1 MLLSMTALP
10 VLAADVDKGADDAQ
24 LADTGAGADDIAST
38 GFNLLTEEEFQL
50 KMAEMRQK
58 YPDGSIWEG
67 IYYENGVYKAETCWA
82 YACQMMYE
90 FFDAMFYTDGILS
103 KYKDYDSNVNA
114 GDWVR
119 IDWDSHSIFITK
131 VTGDGIYYTDGNGT
145 GVYNQVRW
153 DGYMTWSEFNERF
166 SWRVHLPG
174 NNLVGTEVIHTIA
187 YDANGGSGSMSAQEI
202 NPGDNF
208 TLKENEFYRDDHA
221 FAGYTV
227 RRSSDNKWYTTD
239 AGWQSLVDIYDNN
252 YTFKIYP
259 QGKQY
264 TLGTPWIGGISYSTI
279 FTFYAQWMPDYSTV
293 EFMSNYSGYN
303 YLLGSDLDD
312 DYSDY
317 IYSRDTS
324 VYSVSVSSAERMNNA
339 DSLKIVGKSAGSS
352 GSDLTFYT
360 STNYG
365 YGDGYSTV
373 GLIGDNKD
381 MTLRFMA
388 KSSVAGATMYI
399 RWGFSSTYESVELS
413 TEWKTYYVSVPKN
426 RYNGSALHPFFDTA
440 GTFYLNSLTLGDEG
454 NTNIVA
460 ETGDWACQEELV
472 PRGERF
478 SSMPV
483 PHRDG
488 YTFTGWY
495 TAAEGGDHVTT
506 SYIIEESR
514 LRLYAHWSKDV
525 SYTPVKT
532 VHINGHTYELY
543 DNTMGWEDAESFC
556 EAMGGHLI
564 TIGSADENALAYSMI
579 NDRQGYCWIGL
590 SYDIYDEEW
599 QWVTGESTSYKN
611 WYKASYGTTDSGEY
625 FAMMYPMD
633 FGTTPYASK
642 WDKCVGSDY
651 HRSYYGYY
659 NSFFICEYDEAVLL
673 GDADG
678 NGRIETLDATAVMRY
693 LADMTTGI
701 SGDIIKRGDVEENG
715 RLDITDAAWIQRFLA
730 DMHTPYKI
738 GEVMSA

>member
-1 MLLSMTALP
+1 MLFSMTALP
-10 VLAADVDKGADDAQ
+10 VYAADVDNGEDDAQ
-24 LADTGAGADDIAST
+24 LADTGASADDIAPSS
-38 GFNLLTEEEFQL
+38 FNLLTEEEFQL
-50 KMAEMRQK
+50 KLAQLRQK
-58 YPDGSIWEG
+58 YPDGSVWEG

-90 FFDAMFYTDGILS
+90 IFDAMFYTDGILS

-131 VTGDGIYYTDGNGT
+131 VTADGIYYTDGNGT

-174 NNLVGTEVIHTIA
+174 NDLVGTEVFHTIA
-187 YDANGGSGSMSAQEI
+187 YDANGGSGRMSSQEI
-202 NPGDNF
+202 DPGDNF
-208 TLKENEFYRDDHA
+208 TLKENEFYREDHT

-227 RRSSDNKWYTTD
+227 KRSSDNKWYTSD
-239 AGWQSLVDIYDNN
+239 AGWQSLADIYDNN

-259 QGKQY
+259 QGREY
-264 TLGTPWIGGISYSTI
+264 TLGTPWIGGITYSTI
-279 FTFYAQWMPDYSTV
+279 FTFYAQWLPDYSTV

-303 YLLGSDLDD
+303 YLLGSDLGD

-324 VYSVSVSSAERMNNA
+324 VYSLSVSSAERLNNTN
-339 DSLKIVGKSAGSS
+339 SLKIVGKSAGSS

-365 YGDGYSTV
+365 YGDGYSTA
-373 GLIGDNKD
+373 GLVGDNKD

-388 KSSVAGATMYI
+388 KSSVEGATMYI
-399 RWGFSSTYESVELS
+399 RWGFSSSYESVDLT

-440 GTFYLNSLTLGDEG
+440 GTFYLNSLTLGDDV
-454 NTNIVA
+454 NTNVVA
-460 ETGDWACQEELV
+460 EPEDWACSEELV
-472 PRGERF
+472 ARGGRI
-478 SSMPV
+478 SRLPV

-495 TAAEGGDHVTT
+495 TAAEGGDQVTST
-506 SYIIEESR
+506 TVIEESR

-525 SYTPVKT
+525 SRTPVKT
-532 VHINGHTYELY
+532 VSSNGHTYELY
-543 DNTMGWEDAESFC
+543 DNVMGWEEAASFC
-556 EAMGGHLI
+556 ESMGGHLV
-564 TIGSADENALAYSMI
+564 TIDNASENTLAYNMI
-579 NDRQGYCWIGL
+579 SDRQGYCWIGL
-590 SYDIYDEEW
+590 SYNTSKGQW
-599 QWVTGESTSYKN
+599 QWVTGENTSYKN
-611 WYKASYGTTDSGEY
+611 WYKASYGTDDSGEY
-625 FAMMYPMD
+625 YAMMYPMD
-633 FGTTPYASK
+633 LGTTPYASK

-651 HRSYYGYY
+651 HCSYYGYY
-659 NSFFICEYDEAVLL
+659 NSFFICEYDEATLL
-673 GDADG
+673 GDADC
-678 NGRIETLDATAVMRY
+678 NGWVESVDATFIQRVIAESVSDGEAIR
-693 LADMTTGI
+693 T
-701 SGDIIKRGDVEENG
+701 RGDVDGDG
-715 RLDITDAAWIQRFLA
+715 RLSIIDAGWIQRYFA
-730 DMHTPYKI
+730 DMYTPYKI